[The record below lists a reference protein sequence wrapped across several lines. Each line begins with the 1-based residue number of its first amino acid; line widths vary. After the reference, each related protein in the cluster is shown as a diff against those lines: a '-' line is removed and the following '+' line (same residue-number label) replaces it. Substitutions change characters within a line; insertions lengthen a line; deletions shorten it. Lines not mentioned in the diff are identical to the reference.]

1 MRFYVTTA
9 SLVLTLLVPSGPLL
23 AEVPIEKKTADIM
36 SDGTRIHADI
46 YRPKVGDQALK
57 YPAII
62 MSHGWGGTAN
72 LLSETAADIAQGGFV
87 VVVIDYRGWGRSD
100 SRTIQVKNKDNKFGK
115 TRELRE
121 VVDPLAQAE
130 DIFSAINWAASD
142 PQVEPSNIGLWGTSF
157 SGGLTVYV
165 AARDKRVK
173 AIVSQVGSM
182 GWGPYTDRYVREWN
196 TKGGQRARGEI
207 DYPQP
212 GAKEVGSLIGG
223 MVWEKLAR
231 FRPYEDADQLKNV
244 AALFVVA
251 KNEELFRNEDHSL
264 AVFNKLSGAKEYLE
278 IPNIKHY
285 DIYSGPARKT
295 ATKAAINWF
304 EKNLKNSPVGSVEN

>member
-1 MRFYVTTA
+1 MKFYAAIV
-9 SLVLTLLVPSGPLL
+9 SLLLVFVMPSGPLL
-23 AEVPIEKKTADIM
+23 AEVPIEKKTTDIM

-46 YRPKVGDQALK
+46 YRPKVADQTLK
-57 YPAII
+57 FPAVIL
-62 MSHGWGGTAN
+62 SHGWGGTAN
-72 LLSETAADIAQGGFV
+72 LLSDTATEIAQGGFV

-100 SRTIQVKNKDNKFGK
+100 SRLVQVKNKDGKLSK

-121 VVDPLAQAE
+121 VVDPLDQAE
-130 DIFSAINWAASD
+130 DIFSAINWVTSD
-142 PQVEPSNIGLWGTSF
+142 PQVEPSSIGLWGTSF

-182 GWGPYTDRYVREWN
+182 GWGPYTDRFVREWN
-196 TKGGQRARGEI
+196 SKGGQRARGEI
-207 DYPQP
+207 EYPQP
-212 GAKEVGSLIGG
+212 GVKEVGSLRGG

-231 FRPYEDADQLKNV
+231 FRPYEDADQLRNV
-244 AALFVVA
+244 AALFIVA

-264 AVFNKLSGAKEYLE
+264 AVFNKLSGVKDYLE

-285 DIYSGPARKT
+285 DIYSGAVRKT
-295 ATKAAINWF
+295 ATKAATNWF
-304 EKNLKNSPVGSVEN
+304 EKNLKSSPTVNSDN